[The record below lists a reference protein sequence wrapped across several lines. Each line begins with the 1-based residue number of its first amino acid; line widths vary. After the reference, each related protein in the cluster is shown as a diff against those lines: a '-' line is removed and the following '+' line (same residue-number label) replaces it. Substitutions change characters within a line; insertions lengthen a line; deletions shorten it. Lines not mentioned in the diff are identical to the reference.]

1 MTDSSLTDNSVDL
14 ILKAINDMQ
23 DKINAE
29 TDKKLEKFV
38 QKPEFQDLENLV
50 ASMQR
55 RVAHN
60 EKILQQQ
67 GERDE
72 EHTALIEANRKRILR
87 LQADIDA
94 LRHGNRTGSAMSNAA
109 TEEKVEPIVLSSR
122 GGDGGGDGAGIDQ
135 EAIDKLQRMIQ
146 RVEGSLIR
154 RIASVEGIITR
165 VDGIEDDMGIMKAD
179 IAKALK
185 PRDPNV
191 TREDVERWNA
201 NCKKTDELEEMLK
214 NLKLFVED
222 YPKIKADVL
231 NILKIQN
238 TFVTKDSLTPLIER
252 IRVQEEKLKDVN
264 YQIETVRD
272 VQLKT
277 DKVIEANH

>member
-1 MTDSSLTDNSVDL
+1 MENANALKSAMTDSALGDNSVDL

-23 DKINAE
+23 DKINAD
-29 TDKKLEKFV
+29 TDKKLENFV

-87 LQADIDA
+87 LQADIDS

-122 GGDGGGDGAGIDQ
+122 GGDGGNDGAGIDQ

-165 VDGIEDDMGIMKAD
+165 VDGIEDDMGVMKAD

-185 PRDPNV
+185 PRDPDV

-231 NILKIQN
+231 NILKI
-238 TFVTKDSLTPLIER
+238 
-252 IRVQEEKLKDVN
+252 
-264 YQIETVRD
+264 
-272 VQLKT
+272 
-277 DKVIEANH
+277 